1 MLSAMATSVYLEAGA
16 KRVFACALEWPGW
29 CRSGKTEEQ
38 ALAALAAY
46 APRYAVVAREA
57 RVAFPVGAGTGFD
70 VVERIKG
77 TSGTDFGVPERE
89 AAPDRDPLSQ
99 REAERLAALLA
110 ASWTVFDGVVAA
122 APPELRKGPRGGGR
136 DRDAIR
142 DHVIG
147 AESIYARKMGIRVP
161 DPLPD
166 PAHAGNRATLTHAGN
181 PATLTTVAPRNGEG
195 ESRKV
200 PAVSAIRDAM
210 LEAVRSGT
218 GTPQVPDKG
227 WPARYAV
234 RRAAWHELDH
244 AWEIEDR
251 SR

>member
-1 MLSAMATSVYLEAGA
+1 MATSVYLEAGA

-147 AESIYARKMGIRVP
+147 AESMYARKMGIRSP
-161 DPLPD
+161 Q
-166 PAHAGNRATLTHAGN
+166 T
-181 PATLTTVAPRNGEG
+181 
-195 ESRKV
+195 
-200 PAVSAIRDAM
+200 AIREAM
-210 LEAVRSGT
+210 LEAVRSAT
-218 GTPQVPDKG
+218 GTAQVPDKD
-227 WPARYAV
+227 WPVRYAV

>member
-1 MLSAMATSVYLEAGA
+1 MLSAMATSVYLEAGS

-57 RVAFPVGAGTGFD
+57 RVAFPIRAGTGFD

-77 TSGTDFGVPERE
+77 SFDTDFGVPGRE
-89 AAPDRDPLSQ
+89 AAPDRDPLSR
-99 REAERLAALLA
+99 REAETLAGLLA
-110 ASWTVFDGVVAA
+110 ASWTVFDRVLAA
-122 APPELRKGPRGGGR
+122 APPALRKGPRGGGR

-147 AESIYARKMGIRVP
+147 AESMYARKMGIQSP
-161 DPLPD
+161 QP
-166 PAHAGNRATLTHAGN
+166 
-181 PATLTTVAPRNGEG
+181 APRDG
-195 ESRKV
+195 S
-200 PAVSAIRDAM
+200 AVTAVREAM
-210 LEAVRSGT
+210 LEAVRSAT
-218 GTPQVPDKG
+218 GTPPVPDKD
-227 WPARYAV
+227 WPVCYAV